1 MSGFLEPM
9 RRPYAS
15 TCTCPLSAGYRGA
28 DRILDSR
35 WSVSL
40 AEKSEIQVQW
50 EVLSQNKTNNSKQCQ
65 PLDFTHQHLNSNKQ
79 ISVSMENFWC
89 LTITSFCFSE
99 TLTWIVLKN
108 WIGNCLSSSFPF
120 LINLSA
126 GRCWGQFFGV
136 RVLLLCHNSFL
147 KQSQLTRKQE

>member
-1 MSGFLEPM
+1 M

-28 DRILDSR
+28 DRILDSW

-50 EVLSQNKTNNSKQCQ
+50 EVLSQNKINNNKKCQ
-65 PLDFTHQHLNSNKQ
+65 PPDFTHQHLNSNKQ
-79 ISVSMENFWC
+79 ISLSMESFWC

-99 TLTWIVLKN
+99 SLTWIVLKN
-108 WIGNCLSSSFPF
+108 WIGDCFSSSFSF
-120 LINLSA
+120 QQINLSA

-136 RVLLLCHNSFL
+136 RVLFLSHNSFL